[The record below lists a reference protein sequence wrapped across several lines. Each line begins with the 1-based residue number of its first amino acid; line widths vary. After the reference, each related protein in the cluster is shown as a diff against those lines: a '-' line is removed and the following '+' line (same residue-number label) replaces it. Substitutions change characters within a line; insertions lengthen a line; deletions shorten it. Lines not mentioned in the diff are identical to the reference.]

1 MKKLWNK
8 ADLPYI
14 ITTVILGCLNH
25 FLFEWTGESAFAALF
40 CPVNE
45 STWEHLKLLFFPY
58 LFIIIWIYY
67 HQYRTSLYRYFCSR
81 ILAVLLGMLSII
93 MLFYTYT
100 GVIGQN
106 FFVMDILIFIV
117 SVLLTFRAAPVFYR
131 FHVCRE
137 ATTLV
142 FAGWIFIMLCF
153 FFFTCHPPNI
163 PLFFPSAN

>member
-14 ITTVILGCLNH
+14 ITAVVLGCLNH
-25 FLFEWTGESAFAALF
+25 FLFEWTGESAFTALF
-40 CPVNE
+40 CPVSE

-67 HQYRTSLYRYFCSR
+67 HHYRTSLYRYFSSR
-81 ILAVLLGMLSII
+81 MLSVLLGMLSII

-106 FFVMDILIFIV
+106 FFIMDILIFMF
-117 SVLLTFRAAPVFYR
+117 SVLLTFRSASLFYR
-131 FHVCRE
+131 CSVCKD
-137 ATTLV
+137 ASSLV
-142 FAGWIFIMLCF
+142 FAGWIIIALCF
-153 FFFTCHPPNI
+153 FFFTCQPPNL
-163 PLFFPSAN
+163 PLFFPPAS